1 MFLKARRNFG
11 MAMAALAVSATS
23 AMALPFNWGT
33 GFQPSASP
41 VMDRI
46 ENFHIELFWIMLAVC
61 VFVLALLVWIV
72 IKFRASANPVP
83 SKVHHNTLLEVAWT
97 IIPVIILVVIAVPS
111 FRLLYFEAVVPTP
124 DVTIKAIGK
133 QWFWTY
139 EYPKDGFTYDSLGLA
154 DADAAKAGKP
164 RLLGVDNE
172 VVVPVNKV
180 IAVQTT
186 GADVIHSWA
195 LPQMGVKMDA
205 VPGRIN
211 ETWFKPTQIGTYY
224 GQCSELCGARHA
236 YMPIEV
242 HVVSDADYAAW
253 LVQAKGKYT
262 KLETAEAAPAPAAAA
277 AAPAT
282 AEAAP
287 AAAAPAAAAAT
298 APAAAA
304 PATAATPAP
313 AATAK

>member
-1 MFLKARRNFG
+1 MSLTPRSWRNTKI
-11 MAMAALAVSATS
+11 AATAAALWASAAAS
-23 AMALPFNWGT
+23 AFALPANYEM
-33 GFQPSASP
+33 GFQAANSP
-41 VMDRI
+41 VMDQI
-46 ENFHIELFWIMLAVC
+46 ENFHTELLYIITAVC
-61 VFVLALLVWIV
+61 LFVLALLVYIV
-72 IKFRASANPVP
+72 IKFRAGANPTP

-111 FRLLYFEAVVPTP
+111 FRLLYFESTIPKP

-139 EYPKDGFTYDSLGLA
+139 EYPGANAGFTYDSLGLT

-172 VVVPVNKV
+172 VVVPVGKV
-180 IAVQTT
+180 IEVETT

-211 ETWFKPTQIGTYY
+211 HTWFKADRVGVYF

-242 HVVSDADYAAW
+242 HVVSDAEYAEW
-253 LVQAKGKYT
+253 LASAKK
-262 KLETAEAAPAPAAAA
+262 KFAALDTNIHVAA
-277 AAPAT
+277 
-282 AEAAP
+282 
-287 AAAAPAAAAAT
+287 
-298 APAAAA
+298 
-304 PATAATPAP
+304 
-313 AATAK
+313 K